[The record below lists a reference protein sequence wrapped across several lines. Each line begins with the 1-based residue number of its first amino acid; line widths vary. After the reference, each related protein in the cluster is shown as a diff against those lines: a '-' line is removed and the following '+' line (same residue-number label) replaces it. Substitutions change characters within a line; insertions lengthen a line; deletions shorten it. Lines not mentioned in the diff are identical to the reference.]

1 MKINSITLTNEDAA
15 DIVHCAVEGG
25 TNYWAEVKDYK
36 WKDWYEVD
44 PLKSSERYVGERIK
58 VDLPDDY
65 VFVWIREDAEQV
77 EPERFSNLWIPL
89 DRKTLEKGVIA
100 LIENVPHLIHGVSNR
115 GEGDIEFDF
124 DGTSCDVI
132 VQYAI
137 FGEVIYG

>member
-115 GEGDIEFDF
+115 GK
-124 DGTSCDVI
+124 GTLSLTLT
-132 VQYAI
+132 ARHAT
-137 FGEVIYG
+137 

>member
-25 TNYWAEVKDYK
+25 TNYWAEVKDYN
-36 WKDWYEVD
+36 WKDWYEKD
-44 PLKSSERYVGERIK
+44 PLRSTPRYDGERIK

>member
-36 WKDWYEVD
+36 WKDWYEKNPVQN
-44 PLKSSERYVGERIK
+44 SEHYVSERIK
-58 VDLPDDY
+58 TSLSDDY
-65 VFVWIREDAEQV
+65 VFVWIREDSEQV
-77 EPERFSNLWIPL
+77 KPERFSNLWIPL

-100 LIENVPHLIHGVSNR
+100 LIENVPHLIHGVSHR
-115 GEGDIEFDF
+115 GEGDVEMDF
-124 DGTSCDVI
+124 DATSCDVI

-137 FGEVIYG
+137 FGKVIYG

>member
-1 MKINSITLTNEDAA
+1 VKINSITLTNEDAA